1 MFVLFVC
8 LFVSFF
14 TVGTAKNI
22 DKGGLSDPKMIA
34 LAKVMESPWESHGVS
49 LGESWS
55 LLGRVHKAVS
65 PDPE

>member
-1 MFVLFVC
+1 
-8 LFVSFF
+8 
-14 TVGTAKNI
+14 VGTAKNI